1 MRFVLAMTGASGQ
14 IFGLKLLEILSEQAE
29 VHLIVSNAARI
40 TMEHELGE
48 KVEELENLAY
58 RVYSEDDIS
67 AGMASG
73 SFRHDGMAVVPC
85 SIKTLSSIA
94 YGIADNLIVRA
105 ADVTLKERRRLVL
118 AVRETPLHVNHIRAM
133 LRVAEAGAVVMPPVP
148 AFYTKPEKIEDIVN
162 HFACRVAEV
171 LGVEVDYSRWK

>member
-1 MRFVLAMTGASGQ
+1 MRYVLAMTGASGQ
-14 IFGLKLLEILSEQAE
+14 IFGLRLLEILSEQAE
-29 VHLIVSNAARI
+29 VHLIVSRAARV
-40 TMEHELGE
+40 TMEHEIGE
-48 KVEELENLAY
+48 WAEKIRELAH

-67 AGMASG
+67 AGLASG
-73 SFRHDGMAVVPC
+73 TFRHDGMAIVPC

-133 LRVAEAGAVVMPPVP
+133 LRVAEAGAIVMPPVP
-148 AFYTKPEKIEDIVN
+148 AFYTGPEKIDDIVN

-171 LGVEVDYSRWK
+171 LGLDVDYKRWK